1 MPSNSKAIMNK
12 LELIAAL
19 AEKQE
24 LSKAE
29 AARIVNVFFDSM
41 IWELC
46 NEDKVEIRGF
56 CSLKVK
62 NYKGYTGRNPKS
74 GKHVTVRSKKL
85 PSFKAGMELKKRVD
99 CYM

>member
-1 MPSNSKAIMNK
+1 MNK

-19 AEKQE
+19 AKKQE

-29 AARIVNVFFDSM
+29 AARIVNLFFDSM
-41 IWELC
+41 TWVLR

-56 CSLKVK
+56 CTLKVK

-74 GKHVTVRSKKL
+74 GEHVTVKTKKL
-85 PSFKAGMELKKRVD
+85 PSFKAGEQLKKRVD
-99 CYM
+99 RYM